1 MGDRRRRPT
10 SIDSMFHFC
19 SFDLAM
25 SRVDDPTLSL
35 HLEVALSTAPPA
47 LLDGLTDSDRR
58 RRHAA
63 VGEIVR
69 QLVDR
74 LRCFD
79 IRTEQENAPFHHPS
93 LFSDI
98 GPLG

>member
-1 MGDRRRRPT
+1 
-10 SIDSMFHFC
+10 MFLLC
-19 SFDLAM
+19 SSSGM
-25 SRVDDPTLSL
+25 TRVDDDILAL
-35 HLEVALSTAPPA
+35 HLEVALSTAAPS
-47 LLDGLTDSDRR
+47 LLHGLAHSDRR

-63 VGEIVR
+63 IGEITR
-69 QLVDR
+69 QLVER

-79 IRTEQENAPFHHPS
+79 IRGKQGEPAMFRHPS